1 MPIRGGGRGN
11 FSSVV
16 SLVSGRGLGH
26 RRRPLLFVELEA
38 LDLVVRVAPDGLRLT
53 LKRRSG
59 RPLFV
64 TGRGLAYRRSGM
76 PSFRST
82 VPMRAPPLLLLRGG
96 VGAGRGT

>member
-1 MPIRGGGRGN
+1 MR

-16 SLVSGRGLGH
+16 FHLRLVP
-26 RRRPLLFVELEA
+26 PLLLPELLPELRA
-38 LDLVVRVAPDGLRLT
+38 EEVAGRLT

-59 RPLFV
+59 RPLVV

-76 PSFRST
+76 PSFRRT

-96 VGAGRGT
+96 VGAGRGM

>member
-1 MPIRGGGRGN
+1 M
-11 FSSVV
+11 
-16 SLVSGRGLGH
+16 
-26 RRRPLLFVELEA
+26 EE
-38 LDLVVRVAPDGLRLT
+38 VAGRLT

-96 VGAGRGT
+96 VGAGRGMYVCGDGDANADPRRGAW